1 MCWLFAQDLPPMNPI
16 DDAVIAR
23 AQIFNYPYSFVDRP
37 SNMRER
43 KKDASFSD
51 ELNTTAF
58 QDAFLHLLM
67 DTYASLYTNGTAQE
81 LKAPVEC
88 ENAKED
94 WLPIEDEGI
103 LPRFLEDYEITRDAD
118 DFVTISNVKEWLAK
132 IDQGVSLSKLKQEI
146 LKYCEVKAIDKVITK
161 NQTKT
166 VKGKKCKVWKKL
178 KCLQEENFNEFEGQ
192 EPYFGN

>member
-1 MCWLFAQDLPPMNPI
+1 MT
-16 DDAVIAR
+16 V
-23 AQIFNYPYSFVDRP
+23 VDKKI
-37 SNMRER
+37 SEALNITEELEETER
-43 KKDASFSD
+43 KVIPRPNGDDEKLPLNSFATDIFISD
-51 ELNTTAF
+51 EEC
-58 QDAFLHLLM
+58 LL
-67 DTYASLYTNGTAQE
+67 DINPQNL
-81 LKAPVEC
+81 
-88 ENAKED
+88 
-94 WLPIEDEGI
+94 
-103 LPRFLEDYEITRDAD
+103 
-118 DFVTISNVKEWLAK
+118 DFVTISNVKEWLIK